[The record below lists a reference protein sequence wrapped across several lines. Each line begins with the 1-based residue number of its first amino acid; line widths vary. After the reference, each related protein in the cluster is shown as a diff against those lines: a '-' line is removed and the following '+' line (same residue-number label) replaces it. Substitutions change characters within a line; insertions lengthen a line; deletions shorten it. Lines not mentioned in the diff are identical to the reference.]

1 MKIHFIIIYRMHLQW
16 ELLLNVSMFFQ
27 KAIDIYEI
35 LPHKKSKFQVLRLY
49 GIQLGNV
56 IIISGSAIKLTQT
69 MDEHPLIKRE
79 KIKIRSLQDFLR
91 DNEINDEESFF
102 DYLSQ
107 QD

>member
-1 MKIHFIIIYRMHLQW
+1 
-16 ELLLNVSMFFQ
+16 
-27 KAIDIYEI
+27 
-35 LPHKKSKFQVLRLY
+35 
-49 GIQLGNV
+49 
-56 IIISGSAIKLTQT
+56 
-69 MDEHPLIKRE
+69 MDEHPLTKRE